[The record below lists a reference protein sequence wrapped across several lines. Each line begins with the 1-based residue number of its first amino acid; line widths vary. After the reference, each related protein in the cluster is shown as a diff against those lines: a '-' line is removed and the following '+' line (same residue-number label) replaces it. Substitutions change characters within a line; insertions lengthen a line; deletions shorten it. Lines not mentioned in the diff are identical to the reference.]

1 MTIRMDEGEVIAAMI
16 GSGIFTL
23 AVIVTIGWLIYPM
36 VRPSRRRRRRERER
50 QPAELTQSE
59 AEQMLRLIERM
70 DQRLEVLE
78 RVVALDG
85 EPEERIL
92 ETGEAPEL
100 RRIK

>member
-23 AVIVTIGWLIYPM
+23 AVIVTIGWLIYLM
-36 VRPSRRRRRRERER
+36 VRPSRRRRRERER

-78 RVVALDG
+78 RVVARDE

>member
-23 AVIVTIGWLIYPM
+23 AVIVTIGWLIYLM
-36 VRPSRRRRRRERER
+36 VRPSRRRRRERER

>member
-23 AVIVTIGWLIYPM
+23 AVIVTIGWLIYLM
-36 VRPSRRRRRRERER
+36 VRPSRRRRRERER

-78 RVVALDG
+78 RVVARDG
-85 EPEERIL
+85 EAEERIL